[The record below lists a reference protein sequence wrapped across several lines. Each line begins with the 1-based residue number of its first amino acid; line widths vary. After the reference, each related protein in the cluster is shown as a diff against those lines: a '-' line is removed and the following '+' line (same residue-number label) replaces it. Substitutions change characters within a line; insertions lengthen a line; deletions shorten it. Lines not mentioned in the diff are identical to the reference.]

1 VKVVDP
7 HIHLWDTHVV
17 CYPWLANPTMA
28 YSGDNR
34 LLPQRYDVS
43 ALLADAQDIQVL
55 GSVNIEANPADSVAE
70 AQWLQSLADN
80 PVNRGHPFGI
90 VAYTDLSRNDAPEI
104 LERLSVYPNLRGVR
118 QILNVHADPRY
129 NYVSQNYLAV
139 PQWRENLR
147 RLARYGWSFDLQ
159 LYPAQAAGAAEV
171 IDSNPD
177 ILFIINHAG
186 MFVDRNGVQGWREW
200 RSALGRFASFENT
213 AIKLSGLAMFDHRW
227 TIESFRPLVLEA
239 IECFGTERCMFA
251 SNFPIDRLHASY
263 STLWHAY
270 AEIVS
275 GMTATEHENLFMH
288 NASRHYRLPL
298 FPEGGASSWKS
309 R

>member
-1 VKVVDP
+1 M
-7 HIHLWDTHVV
+7 HVV
-17 CYPWLANPTMA
+17 NYPWLANPTVA

-55 GSVNIEANPADSVAE
+55 GSVNIEANPGDTISE
-70 AQWLQSLADN
+70 AHWLQSLAEN
-80 PVNRGHPFGI
+80 PDNRGHPFGI
-90 VAYTDLSRNDAPEI
+90 VAYADLSRNDAPEI
-104 LERLSVYPNLRGVR
+104 LERLSIYPKLRGIR
-118 QILNVHADPRY
+118 QILNVHSDSRY
-129 NYVSQNYLAV
+129 NYVGKDYLAL

-147 RLARYGWSFDLQ
+147 RLAGYGWSFDLQ
-159 LYPAQAAGAAEV
+159 LYPAQAGGAAEV
-171 IDSNPD
+171 IRLNPD
-177 ILFIINHAG
+177 IQFIINHAG
-186 MFVDRNGVQGWREW
+186 MFVDRNAVKGWREW
-200 RSALGRFASFENT
+200 RSALCALALFENT
-213 AIKLSGLAMFDHRW
+213 SIKLSGFAMFDHQW

-275 GMTATEHENLFMH
+275 GMTAAERENLFIH
-288 NASRHYRLPL
+288 NAIRHYRLPPL
-298 FPEGGASSWKS
+298 PL